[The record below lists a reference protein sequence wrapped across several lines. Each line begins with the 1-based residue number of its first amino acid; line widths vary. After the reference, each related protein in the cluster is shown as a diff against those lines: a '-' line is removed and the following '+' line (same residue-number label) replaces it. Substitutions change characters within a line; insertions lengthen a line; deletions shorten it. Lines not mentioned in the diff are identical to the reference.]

1 MPKIDKYGVLLIR
14 KKNNMSGI
22 ISKIT
27 TLLNRVVDVLSSG
40 SLERVRIIK
49 EFNIVF
55 QEAYQSGDI
64 DRLCSVTTGPGNPDF
79 RHELSTFYIRS
90 GFKITIHN
98 DSKMVD
104 NDYYE
109 ISRYVIE
116 SAPFV
121 RQLMALG
128 YDTLKIVGKNTMIGI
143 QIPLKEIAN
152 LHAYMLNNR

>member
-1 MPKIDKYGVLLIR
+1 
-14 KKNNMSGI
+14 MSNI
-22 ISKIT
+22 ITRIS
-27 TLLNRVVDVLSSG
+27 TLLNRVVDIVSSG

-49 EFNIVF
+49 EFNMVF

-64 DRLCSVTTGPGNPDF
+64 DRLCTVTTGPGNPDF
-79 RHELSTFYIRS
+79 RHELSSFYLRS
-90 GFKITIHN
+90 AFKITIHN
-98 DSKMVD
+98 DSNLND
-104 NDYYE
+104 NDYYD
-109 ISRYVIE
+109 ISKYVIE

-128 YDTLKIVGKNTMIGI
+128 YDTLKIVGKNTMRGI

>member
-1 MPKIDKYGVLLIR
+1 MSNIITKI
-14 KKNNMSGI
+14 S
-22 ISKIT
+22 
-27 TLLNRVVDVLSSG
+27 TLLNRVLDVVSSG
-40 SLERVRIIK
+40 SLERVRIMR
-49 EFNIVF
+49 EFNLVF

-64 DRLCSVTTGPGNPDF
+64 DRLCSVTTGPGNPNF
-79 RHELSTFYIRS
+79 KHELSSFYLRS

-98 DSKMVD
+98 DSSLRD

-109 ISRYVIE
+109 ISKFVIE

-128 YDTLKIVGKNTMIGI
+128 YDTLKIVGKNTLIGV

-152 LHAYMLNNR
+152 LHSYMLNNR

>member
-1 MPKIDKYGVLLIR
+1 MPNILTR
-14 KKNNMSGI
+14 
-22 ISKIT
+22 IS
-27 TLLNRVVDVLSSG
+27 TLLNRVVDIISSG
-40 SLERVRIIK
+40 SLERVRIIR
-49 EFNIVF
+49 EFNLVF
-55 QEAYQSGDI
+55 QEAFQSGDI
-64 DRLCSVTTGPGNPDF
+64 DRLCSVTTGPGNPEF
-79 RHELSTFYIRS
+79 RHEMSSFYLRS

-98 DSKMVD
+98 DTHLKD
-104 NDYYE
+104 NDYFE

-143 QIPLKEIAN
+143 QLPLKEIAN